1 MGLLG
6 IVDERGIGSTD
17 GRLFEDSRRGSG
29 EWAVGSEGRAPSSR
43 MGIVGI
49 HPAVFVSVRQ
59 GRAYDVKSFD
69 FSTA

>member
-6 IVDERGIGSTD
+6 MVDERGIGSTD

-49 HPAVFVSVRQ
+49 HPAVFVRVASK
-59 GRAYDVKSFD
+59 GLAGYGK
-69 FSTA
+69 